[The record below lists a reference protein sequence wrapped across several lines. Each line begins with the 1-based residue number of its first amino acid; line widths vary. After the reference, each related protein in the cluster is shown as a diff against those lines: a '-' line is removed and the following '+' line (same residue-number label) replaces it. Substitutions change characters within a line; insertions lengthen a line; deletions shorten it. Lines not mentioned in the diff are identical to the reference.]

1 MHFCWKD
8 RTTGQ
13 VEEVCLLFHCL
24 LVIPL
29 MGQFQDL
36 IIFPD
41 DAEFV
46 RVPQCTT
53 GRVFVLKFKT
63 SPRRLFFW
71 SQEAKDDKDE
81 EFVTKINE
89 YINNPPSARGG
100 GGSHSMLSPSDLSMN
115 PEEELRNLFSNPD
128 MSTQQLMSMLGSVRG
143 LGGPAGLASLLS
155 GVSSSGSTRNSS
167 SSNVS
172 TPAAPQ
178 TPTTTPAV
186 ASSNAT
192 SESSSTTGGS
202 NSPAGLR
209 LQDLQTIISG
219 LSAGQSQDNEVSGVF
234 DRTLILYCK
243 ANVIFSPS

>member
-1 MHFCWKD
+1 MVYLHQSADDSLMHFCWKD
-8 RTTGQ
+8 RNSGQ
-13 VEEVCLLFHCL
+13 VEE
-24 LVIPL
+24 
-29 MGQFQDL
+29 DL

-71 SQEAKDDKDE
+71 SQEPKDDKDE
-81 EFVTKINE
+81 EYVTKINE
-89 YINNPPSARGG
+89 YINNPPAARGG
-100 GGSHSMLSPSDLSMN
+100 GGGHGMLSPSDLSN

-128 MSTQQLMSMLGSVRG
+128 LSTQQLMTMLGSGRG
-143 LGGPAGLASLLS
+143 LSGLVGPGGLASLLS
-155 GVSSSGSTRNSS
+155 GVSGSGSNRNSS
-167 SSNVS
+167 SST

-192 SESSSTTGGS
+192 SESSSAAGG
-202 NSPAGLR
+202 NSPAGIR
-209 LQDLQTIISG
+209 IQDLQNIISG
-219 LSAGQSQDNEVSGVF
+219 LQTGQGADNEVSGKSEF
-234 DRTLILYCK
+234 PL
-243 ANVIFSPS
+243 FFP